1 MKKNF
6 PEGVCLVRG
15 TPEVESRSPEAE
27 DLQAELTDPGR
38 VLGSPRAAPICR
50 NKDLGSHHYPDPGSV
65 SWARVTIRG
74 KQPSAGPAPCII
86 STKAG
91 LDALGQGPA
100 FPGFWPEH
108 IFKEGGEFLAQ
119 MRLKGFWGG
128 RVRTAFQITILPE
141 ILSPRLNYKLQ
152 STVN

>member
-1 MKKNF
+1 MSSERYPRSGVQKPGSRGPAGRACLLTQEEF
-6 PEGVCLVRG
+6 WGLPEL
-15 TPEVESRSPEAE
+15 P
-27 DLQAELTDPGR
+27 
-38 VLGSPRAAPICR
+38 PICR
-50 NKDLGSHHYPDPGSV
+50 NKDLGSHHHPDPGSV

-74 KQPSAGPAPCII
+74 KQPSAGPAPCIV

-128 RVRTAFQITILPE
+128 RVRTAFQITVLPE
-141 ILSPRLNYKLQ
+141 ILSPRLNYTLQ